1 MGGTMGGEIA
11 SDFDSDIMEIEYVRI
26 YQ

>member
-11 SDFDSDIMEIEYVRI
+11 SNFVSDSIEIEYVRI